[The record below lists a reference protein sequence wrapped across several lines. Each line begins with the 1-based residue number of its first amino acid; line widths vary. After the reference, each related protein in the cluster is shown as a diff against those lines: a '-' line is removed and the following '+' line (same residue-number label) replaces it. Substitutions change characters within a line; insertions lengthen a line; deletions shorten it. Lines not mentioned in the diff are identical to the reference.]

1 MIGGIEVKVCGL
13 TRSEDAEAAALAG
26 ADFLGFIFYPKSPRG
41 LSLEQF
47 EALMPQLPDLP
58 KVAVTVAPGE
68 ALVDSLEALGFEY
81 FQIHYPLNIGSLAR
95 EWSERLT
102 PSKLWLAPKIGPND
116 SLDEVSLQYADTWLM
131 DAYRKDAYGGTG
143 ETGDWVSFREISEK
157 YPEKLWTL
165 AGGLGPGN
173 VADAVRRTGAE
184 RVDLNSGVEI
194 SPGIKDRNKLFQV
207 KEALEKFNSGDF

>member
-1 MIGGIEVKVCGL
+1 
-13 TRSEDAEAAALAG
+13 
-26 ADFLGFIFYPKSPRG
+26 
-41 LSLEQF
+41 
-47 EALMPQLPDLP
+47 
-58 KVAVTVAPGE
+58 
-68 ALVDSLEALGFEY
+68 
-81 FQIHYPLNIGSLAR
+81 
-95 EWSERLT
+95 
-102 PSKLWLAPKIGPND
+102 
-116 SLDEVSLQYADTWLM
+116 M